1 MKARLAVIGGI
12 VAIIIGLLVVRTC
25 TAPTNKGQL
34 VYEEHC
40 ANCHGNNGEG
50 FAMYPPLKDAD
61 YLLLN
66 ADNFACIVYYG
77 LQDSIQVNGESYKVP
92 MPSNTRLSETD
103 LVNLANYVYEQF
115 GNGAHQF
122 NVKEIQM
129 QLENCSSAD

>member
-1 MKARLAVIGGI
+1 MKARLAIIGGI
-12 VAIIIGLLVVRTC
+12 VAIIISLLVIRTC
-25 TAPTNKGQL
+25 SAPTNKGQL

-50 FAMYPPLKDAD
+50 FAMYPPLNNAD

-66 ADNFACIVYYG
+66 ANSFACIVYYG
-77 LQDSIQVNGESYKVP
+77 LSDSIQVNGESYQVP

-115 GNGAHQF
+115 GNEEYQF